1 MKISR
6 TEELSCSDL
15 IKNIENE
22 QGSTE
27 LAIVCHEG
35 YGICVIV

>member
-6 TEELSCSDL
+6 TKEQSCSDFV
-15 IKNIENE
+15 KSIENE